1 MVTRFLQ
8 EWRQEWKIQRAREPA
23 KVLSPRQAT
32 WLLLRSGEKPD
43 KLTSTEQL
51 LVQALIQQCPC
62 AEQARELALSFFRLV
77 RSRDVAALHR
87 WRSQAEVSGLGSM
100 VDLARG
106 IGRDL
111 AAVTAALSSPSSRW
125 SNGQTEG
132 QVNRL
137 KLVKRQ
143 MYGRANLDL
152 LRARV
157 LPLPTP

>member
-1 MVTRFLQ
+1 M
-8 EWRQEWKIQRAREPA
+8 WRAREPA

-43 KLTSTEQL
+43 KLTSKEQL

-62 AEQARELALSFFRLV
+62 VEQARELALSFFRLV

-87 WRSQAEVSGLGSM
+87 WRSQAQVSGLGSM

-111 AAVTAALSSPSSRW
+111 AAVTAALSSPGSRW

-137 KLVKRQ
+137 KMVKRQ